1 MAVSVAASLGI
12 KREKG
17 RKQPEDDEEE
27 QDEDMSRLDEF
38 EVELEGEEEKSIRKG
53 TSLVIRNPLQR
64 MRRHGSLV
72 PTHKDVVSNYIR
84 PFNTPSVDARLV
96 KKYLRDE
103 GIPASILLEG
113 STALDSTKC
122 LISPNGK
129 LRSRWDILVLLALAF
144 TALVTPVETA
154 FFEPADT
161 LAEAVDLLF
170 VINRIVDSIFIV
182 DIFLNFAT
190 PVYSNSQ
197 ARMVWTHTEIALE
210 YARFWL
216 WIDVV
221 SIIPFDIIAY
231 VSEDEELGKLA
242 GLSVLRLLRLAKLL
256 RLFRASRILR
266 RWESAISI
274 SHNRVQLS
282 KFAFTIIL
290 LAHWMAC
297 GFKLVQVLEA
307 TTPNW
312 ITKYFA
318 DDFATNTTIIP
329 WESQYVAALYWAV
342 MTITTIGY
350 GDVNPATDPERWY
363 AVLAMLF
370 GGSVYAYIIGSV
382 CGIVASMDEIET
394 HFHQRI
400 DHLNRYLRE
409 NEVPNAMRWK
419 IREFFYDSKN
429 AQKRQGTTHLLQD
442 LSPDMR
448 KQLALHVKAGAVN
461 AVPYI
466 AYAPMAEKRVFLTAL
481 ALELKEKVFPSLEA
495 IGQPS
500 EQSKSLMVISKGA
513 VLLNRSFFI
522 SPKLNPMRPKEAP
535 EGANVHIERIL
546 SSISREVLGV
556 GCNFGEEM
564 ILNNAPRRYHVVAL
578 SYVELHELTRNGLD
592 RIRVK
597 YREQLPETIHNL
609 RWYAIKLAF
618 QKNAIHAI
626 YKTRR
631 EIDER
636 GLLDNRIGST
646 VEEKEE
652 TFDALDYRLDEGGTP
667 SLEAITRKMN
677 RVLEALNK
685 SSRKVERLEM
695 QQRERALELE
705 DRANAPKY
713 TYLHALKP
721 PTRFKRN

>member
-1 MAVSVAASLGI
+1 MFHYFVRL
-12 KREKG
+12 KRGKRDKEG
-17 RKQPEDDEEE
+17 EDRRPSAYDDDEEDAKLNE
-27 QDEDMSRLDEF
+27 L
-38 EVELEGEEEKSIRKG
+38 EVEIETEERDPSIRRNNSK
-53 TSLVIRNPLQR
+53 LVLRNPLRR
-64 MRRHGSLV
+64 MRRRVSLI
-72 PTHKDVVSNYIR
+72 PNHDDVVSKYIR
-84 PFNTPSVDARLV
+84 PFRTPRVDSKLV
-96 KKYLRDE
+96 KKYLKDE

-113 STALDSTKC
+113 SAAMDAAKC
-122 LISPNGK
+122 LIPPKGK

-154 FFEPADT
+154 FFKSPAS
-161 LAEAVDLLF
+161 LEEAIDVLF
-170 VINRIVDSIFIV
+170 IVNRIVDAIFIV

-190 PVYSNSQ
+190 PVYSSQ
-197 ARMVWTHTEIALE
+197 HARMVWTHSEIALE

-221 SIIPFDIIAY
+221 SVIPFDIIALLGN
-231 VSEDEELGKLA
+231 DQELGKLA

-256 RLFRASRILR
+256 RIFRASRILR

-274 SHNRVQLS
+274 SHNRVQLA
-282 KFAFTIIL
+282 KFAFTIVL

-312 ITKYFA
+312 LTDYFEN
-318 DDFATNTTIIP
+318 DFAANSTIVP

-400 DHLNRYLRE
+400 DHLNRYLRD

-429 AQKRQGTTHLLQD
+429 AQKRQGTAHLLHD

-448 KQLALHVKAGAVN
+448 EQLALHVKALAVN

-466 AYAPMAEKRVFLTAL
+466 AYSPVSEKKVFLTAL
-481 ALELKEKVFPSLEA
+481 ALELKEKVFPSLET
-495 IGQPS
+495 IGHPS
-500 EQSKSLMVISKGA
+500 EKSRSLLVISKGA

-522 SPKLNPMRPKEAP
+522 SPKLVAMNPFQKT
-535 EGANVHIERIL
+535 EGHIVHIERIL

-556 GCNFGEEM
+556 GCHFGEEM
-564 ILNNAPRRYHVVAL
+564 ILQ
-578 SYVELHELTRNGLD
+578 NG
-592 RIRVK
+592 K
-597 YREQLPETIHNL
+597 
-609 RWYAIKLAF
+609 
-618 QKNAIHAI
+618 
-626 YKTRR
+626 
-631 EIDER
+631 
-636 GLLDNRIGST
+636 
-646 VEEKEE
+646 
-652 TFDALDYRLDEGGTP
+652 
-667 SLEAITRKMN
+667 
-677 RVLEALNK
+677 
-685 SSRKVERLEM
+685 
-695 QQRERALELE
+695 
-705 DRANAPKY
+705 
-713 TYLHALKP
+713 
-721 PTRFKRN
+721 